1 MITTTLA
8 ADEVAANQYSVA
20 LVAIALGCITV
31 VVVALF
37 VTNAYMYGVSQKAS
51 LANLAA
57 DPVASAI
64 TGDRRVPSD
73 VQRSHRDDFE
83 EYASAYLGIG
93 RDEFSRIASEQ
104 FIAGLRARNPEFD
117 ASARDLEQHLAFDSP
132 ARRQAMPGDLQP
144 TTRS

>member
-1 MITTTLA
+1 MTTTLA
-8 ADEVAANQYSVA
+8 AGEVAANQYSVA
-20 LVAIALGCITV
+20 LVAIAFGCITTV
-31 VVVALF
+31 IVALF
-37 VTNAYMYGVSQKAS
+37 VTNAYMYGVSRKTAP
-51 LANLAA
+51 A
-57 DPVASAI
+57 DPIASTI
-64 TGDRRVPSD
+64 TGDRHGPSD

-83 EYASAYLGIG
+83 EYASAYLGIS
-93 RDEFSRIASEQ
+93 RDEFSRVASEQ

>member
-8 ADEVAANQYSVA
+8 YVPMEADQNTVA
-20 LVAIALGCITV
+20 LVGIIFGCLTV

-37 VTNAYMYGVSQKAS
+37 VTNAYMHGVSQKA
-51 LANLAA
+51 ALAA
-57 DPVASAI
+57 QLADSDASTFA
-64 TGDRRVPSD
+64 GASHDSVD
-73 VQRSHRDDFE
+73 VQRAHREDFE
-83 EYASAYLGIG
+83 EYTAAYLGVS

-104 FIAGLRARNPEFD
+104 FIAHLRVRNPEFD